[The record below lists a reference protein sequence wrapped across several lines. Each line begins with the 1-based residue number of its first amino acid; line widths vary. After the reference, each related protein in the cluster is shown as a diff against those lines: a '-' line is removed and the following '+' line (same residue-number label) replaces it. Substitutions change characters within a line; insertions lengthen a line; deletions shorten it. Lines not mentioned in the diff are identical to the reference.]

1 MANLAPVPPKGRD
14 PSYIDLYG
22 QSELRSTE
30 VKLAN
35 LDQLAKQLIE
45 VSVIP
50 GGPFV
55 AAKPKDEFRASHD
68 LIIDICEKL
77 GFLWLAANEIERLES
92 KCELIDGTKWYY
104 LECGRVKY
112 HLYNC
117 IFNSKAV
124 SDSVSVLLNEIFEL
138 DYVAGKIDF
147 IKERKFRRDLIRESE
162 KLGQLWNQHAT
173 WFGKLARFRDSL
185 IHRQSFPVFVP
196 YPETKV
202 VFDLHNVGVEIVDGR
217 EILYYD
223 LVGGPTGVLPTRHF
237 KFKGSK
243 FVAEWKPSYV
253 MPNDIVSYTQLSRK
267 SKINFDDFQDAA
279 DFCHFAFD
287 RLRELSEIA
296 FEETLEQ
303 IMRSGH

>member
-1 MANLAPVPPKGRD
+1 M
-14 PSYIDLYG
+14 
-22 QSELRSTE
+22 
-30 VKLAN
+30 
-35 LDQLAKQLIE
+35 
-45 VSVIP
+45 
-50 GGPFV
+50 
-55 AAKPKDEFRASHD
+55 AAKPKDQFRTSHD

-77 GFLWLAANEIERLES
+77 GFLWLAADEIEHLQS
-92 KCELIDGTKWYY
+92 KCELIDGTNWYY

-124 SDSVSVLLNEIFEL
+124 SDSVSVLLNDIFAL
-138 DYVAGKIDF
+138 GYVAGKIDF
-147 IKERKFRRDLIRESE
+147 IKESKFRRDLIQESD
-162 KLGQLWNQHAT
+162 KLGHLWREHAT
-173 WFGKLARFRDSL
+173 WFGKLARFRDAL

-202 VFDLHNVGVEIVDGR
+202 VFDLHNVGTEIVDGR
-217 EILYYD
+217 EILYFD

-253 MPNDIVSYTQLSRK
+253 MPNDVVSYTELSRK
-267 SKINFDDFQDAA
+267 SKINFDDFQDAVG
-279 DFCHFAFD
+279 FCHFAFD
-287 RLRELSEIA
+287 RLKELSEIA

-303 IMRSGH
+303 IMKSGRSFDSELHIR